1 MRKIELEEK
10 IKFNLK
16 EIDIMNDLLE
26 MSKYKEDKALISR
39 YKVFEDKTYSL
50 LNELEKIN
58 NYSMLF

>member
-39 YKVFEDKTYSL
+39 YKVFEDETYSL